1 MLCNDCRERA
11 VIREC
16 VAGEGRDYAARMED
30 GARTDRAAD
39 VAEDLVVSRT
49 QKCKGRREQVL
60 LYWADQCSRAGSCRR
75 ALEKSARRSGKIHSR
90 PWIKVLPARVRVIP
104 PSRRPPPHP
113 GLKVL

>member
-16 VAGEGRDYAARMED
+16 VAGEGCDYAARMED
-30 GARTDRAAD
+30 VARSDRAAD

-75 ALEKSARRSGKIHSR
+75 ALEKSPRRSRQIHSR
-90 PWIKVLPARVRVIP
+90 AWIKVLPARVRVIP
-104 PSRRPPPHP
+104 PCRRAPPSRR
-113 GLKVL
+113 LK